1 MRKPY
6 RVRALLALAL
16 VVPALAAA
24 CGDDG
29 ADVRDVGDTTTGS
42 TTGSG
47 TGTGT
52 GSGTGSGTGTT
63 SPTGTTTS
71 GETTETEPTTTG

>member
-6 RVRALLALAL
+6 RVRALMALALAVL
-16 VVPALAAA
+16 TLAAA

-42 TTGSG
+42 TGTGSGTG

-52 GSGTGSGTGTT
+52 GSGTG
-63 SPTGTTTS
+63 TTTS
-71 GETTETEPTTTG
+71 GATTETEPTTTG